1 MEKLTTNEALAESFK
16 KLVLSQPVEK
26 ITIKEITDNA
36 GVIRP
41 TFYNHFQD
49 KYELLEW
56 IIREELI
63 TPIIPLV
70 KGGFIRESL
79 VLIFTNIEKEKE
91 FYTHAAKLE
100 GQNSFSSIAQKLIE
114 ERLHEYIVSKSGED
128 AHFRQWMTPDTLA
141 EYYAR
146 SIRFI
151 TVKWILTGMIIP
163 PTELATL
170 CETVFESNLDEIISE
185 MK

>member
-1 MEKLTTNEALAESFK
+1 MEKKTTNEALAESFK
-16 KLVLSQPVEK
+16 KLVLTQPIEK

-63 TPIIPLV
+63 EPIIPLV
-70 KGGFIRESL
+70 NGGFIKESL
-79 VLIFTNIEKEKE
+79 TLIFTNVENEKE
-91 FYTHAAKLE
+91 FYMHAARLE
-100 GQNSFSSIAQKLIE
+100 GQNSFASIVQKLIE
-114 ERLHEYIVSKSGED
+114 ERLKEYIISKCGED
-128 AHFRQWMTPDTLA
+128 GHFRKWMTPDMLA

-151 TVKWILTGMIIP
+151 TVKWILTDMIIP
-163 PTELATL
+163 PSELAAL
-170 CETVFESNLDEIISE
+170 CETVFESNLDEIIGQ

>member
-1 MEKLTTNEALAESFK
+1 MNKQTTDEVLAQSFK
-16 KLVLSQPVEK
+16 ELVLSLPIEK
-26 ITIKEITDNA
+26 ITIKEITDKA

-56 IIREELI
+56 IIKEELI
-63 TPIIPLV
+63 MPTIPLFH
-70 KGGFIRESL
+70 GGFIREGMT
-79 VLIFTNIEKEKE
+79 LIFANMEKEKE

-100 GQNSFSSIAQKLIE
+100 GQNSFSSIVQNLLE
-114 ERLHEYIVSKSGED
+114 EMLLKYINSKTAPN
-128 AHFRQWMTPDTLA
+128 AHFHNWMSPSLIA

-151 TVKWILTGMIIP
+151 TIKWILTGMPLP
-163 PTELATL
+163 PTELANL
-170 CETVFESNLDEIISE
+170 CEAVFESNLDEIISE

>member
-1 MEKLTTNEALAESFK
+1 MEKQTTNEALAQSFK
-16 KLVLSQPVEK
+16 SLVPTTPIEK
-26 ITIKEITDNA
+26 ITIKEITDRA

-56 IIREELI
+56 IIKEELI

-70 KGGFIRESL
+70 NNGYIRESMT
-79 VLIFTNIEKEKE
+79 LIFTNMEKEKE
-91 FYTHAAKLE
+91 FYSHAAKLD
-100 GQNSFSSIAQKLIE
+100 GQNSFSSIVQKLIE
-114 ERLHEYIVSKSGED
+114 EILLKYINSKIDEN
-128 AHFRQWMTPDTLA
+128 ARFHNWMPASMVA
-141 EYYAR
+141 EYYAH

-151 TVKWILTGMIIP
+151 TVRWTLTGMTLP
-163 PTELATL
+163 PAEMAAL
-170 CETVFESNLDEIISE
+170 CEAVFESNIEEIISK